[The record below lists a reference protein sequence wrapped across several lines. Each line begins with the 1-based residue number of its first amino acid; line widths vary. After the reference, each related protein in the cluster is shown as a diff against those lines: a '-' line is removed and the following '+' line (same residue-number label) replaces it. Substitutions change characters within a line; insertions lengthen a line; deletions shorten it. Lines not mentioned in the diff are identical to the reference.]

1 MKKFTSM
8 KEIKS
13 DRYATNDFLRNDLLK
28 MIDENL
34 SVNDESGILGKEE
47 LVDKFVGV
55 LTEKLIKMEI
65 NLLENVSKNPAILK
79 EYNSN
84 PVDKELNTLSNTVNQ
99 IIKESIE
106 AEEKEK
112 EEKEKLEEA
121 KKECKKEENEDDKEE
136 ENKEE

>member
-84 PVDKELNTLSNTVNQ
+84 PVDKELNTLSDTVNQ

-106 AEEKEK
+106 AKEK
-112 EEKEKLEEA
+112 EEKEKIEEA
-121 KKECKKEENEDDKEE
+121 NKECKKEEKEDDKEE